1 MFITCLDLEGVLI
14 PEIWIAIAKRTKI
27 PSLEITTR
35 DEPDYDKLM
44 KTRIEIL
51 NSNNISIFNI
61 QNIIKKMHPFPGA
74 KDFLEWLHNV
84 SEIFILTDSYVE
96 FAKPIVRML
105 GNYALFCH
113 NLEVSEEGKILDYKL
128 RLQNMKKI
136 SVQKLRELNYTIIA
150 VGDSYNDIDMLKE
163 ADQGILFRPP
173 IKVSNQ
179 FSQFPVVFEYD
190 ELKQKIQ
197 GVIKGR
203 L

>member
-14 PEIWIAIAKRTKI
+14 PEIWIAIAKHIKI

-44 KTRIEIL
+44 KKRIEIL
-51 NSNNISIFNI
+51 NSNNISIFDI
-61 QNIIKKMHPFPGA
+61 QNIIKKMHPLPGA
-74 KDFLEWLHNV
+74 KSFLEWLHNI

-96 FAKPIVRML
+96 FAKPIVRVL

-113 NLEVSEEGKILDYKL
+113 NLEVNEEGKILDYKL

-136 SVQKLRELNYTIIA
+136 SVQKLRELNYAIIA

-179 FSQFPVVFEYD
+179 FSQFPVAFEYD

-197 GVIKGR
+197 GFIKGR